1 MGSEN
6 YREKQRIPRKQQL
19 SVPFASSVV
28 NLPYHN
34 SSRAHPE
41 EIKKPP
47 KRSRNVYVAIAREST
62 SMAKKKSSG
71 GGLMSSA
78 GLMRYYEADES
89 AIRINPKTV
98 VLIGVVAGILA
109 IALGF
114 QYGTWPA

>member
-1 MGSEN
+1 
-6 YREKQRIPRKQQL
+6 
-19 SVPFASSVV
+19 
-28 NLPYHN
+28 
-34 SSRAHPE
+34 
-41 EIKKPP
+41 
-47 KRSRNVYVAIAREST
+47 
-62 SMAKKKSSG
+62 
-71 GGLMSSA
+71 MSSA